1 MAKIVFIDA
10 GHGGRDP
17 GAVSGTFIEKELNLK
32 VALAARDFLSA
43 YDCQVY
49 LYRTSD
55 ASTKIN
61 DMCAKAKALGAAVSI
76 SIHHN
81 AGGGVGGEAFYWK
94 GDAAARRL
102 AGLVAKEFKAVSQV
116 LRSTSGEEPGVKPSY
131 ADPPGHNFGMCR
143 INSRNG
149 IPAILGEFAFVDN
162 AKDQK
167 KIDTDDKLKAEGEAY
182 GKAVTTFL
190 NLQKKTV
197 PITPKPPAAT
207 PPAAGKKLTLKNVSL
222 YRSSTATA
230 KSNSVTGTYWLY
242 DGILISGRYRITN
255 KESRV
260 KKVPAALF
268 VTGWID
274 KKDVTE

>member
-1 MAKIVFIDA
+1 MSKIIFIDA

-17 GAVSGTFIEKELNLK
+17 GAVSGKFIEKELNLK

-182 GKAVTTFL
+182 GKAVAAFL
-190 NLQKKTV
+190 NLQKKAPPV
-197 PITPKPPAAT
+197 PPKPPAVT
-207 PPAAGKKLTLKNVSL
+207 PPAAGTKLMLKNVSL
-222 YRSSTATA
+222 YRSSTAAT
-230 KSNSVTGTYWLY
+230 KSSSVTGTYWLY

-260 KKVPAALF
+260 KKAPAALF

-274 KKDVTE
+274 KKDVTG

>member
-102 AGLVAKEFKAVSQV
+102 AGLVVKEFKAVGQV

-182 GKAVTTFL
+182 GKAVAAFL
-190 NLQKKTV
+190 NLQKKASPV
-197 PITPKPPAAT
+197 TPKPPAGT

-242 DGILISGRYRITN
+242 DGILVSGRYRITN

>member
-1 MAKIVFIDA
+1 MAKKVFIDA

-17 GAVSGTFIEKELNLK
+17 GAVSGSFIEKNLNLK
-32 VALAARDFLSA
+32 VALAARDYLSA
-43 YDCQVY
+43 YDCEVFI
-49 LYRTSD
+49 YRTTD
-55 ASTKIN
+55 VPTKIN
-61 DMCAKAKALGAAVSI
+61 DMCAKAKSIGAAVSI

-81 AGGGVGGEAFYWK
+81 ASGGVGGEAFYWR

-102 AGLVAKEFKAVSQV
+102 AGLVVKEFKAIGQV

-143 INSRNG
+143 LNSRNG

-162 AKDQK
+162 DRDRI
-167 KIDTDDKLKAEGEAY
+167 KIDSDADLTAEGVAY
-182 GKAVTTFL
+182 GKAVVAFL
-190 NLQKKTV
+190 NLQKKAPPV
-197 PITPKPPAAT
+197 PPKPPVVTT
-207 PPAAGKKLTLKNVSL
+207 PSAGAKLTLKNTAL
-222 YRSSTATA
+222 YKSYTATQ

-242 DGILISGRYRITN
+242 DGILVSGRYRITN

-260 KKVPAALF
+260 GKIPAVLN

-274 KKDVTE
+274 RKDAV

>member
-17 GAVSGTFIEKELNLK
+17 GAVSGKFIEKELNLK
-32 VALAARDFLSA
+32 VALAARDYLSA

-94 GDAAARRL
+94 GDGQARKL
-102 AGLVAKEFKAVSQV
+102 AGLVVKEFKAVGQV

-149 IPAILGEFAFVDN
+149 VPAILGEFAFVDN
-162 AKDQK
+162 AKDRK
-167 KIDTDDKLKAEGEAY
+167 KIDTDEKLKAEGDAY
-182 GKAVTTFL
+182 GKAVAAFL
-190 NLQKKTV
+190 NLQKKAV
-197 PITPKPPAAT
+197 PVTPKPPAVT

-222 YRSSTATA
+222 YRSSTTTM

-260 KKVPAALF
+260 KKAPAALF
-268 VTGWID
+268 VTGWVD
-274 KKDVTE
+274 KKDVTG

>member
-32 VALAARDFLSA
+32 VALAARDYLSA

-55 ASTKIN
+55 VSTKIN

-81 AGGGVGGEAFYWK
+81 AGGGIGGEAFYWK
-94 GDAAARRL
+94 GDTAARRL
-102 AGLVAKEFKAVSQV
+102 AGLVAKEFKANGQT
-116 LRSTSGEEPGVKPSY
+116 LRSIGGEEPGVKPSY

-149 IPAILGEFAFVDN
+149 IPAILGEYAFVDTV
-162 AKDQK
+162 ADRK
-167 KIDTDDKLKAEGEAY
+167 KIDTDGKLKAEGEAY
-182 GKAVTTFL
+182 GKAVVAFL
-190 NLQKKTV
+190 QLKKKAA
-197 PITPKPPAAT
+197 PETPKPPAVN

-222 YRSSTATA
+222 YRSSTAAA

-242 DGILISGRYRITN
+242 DGILINGRYRITN

-260 KKVPAALF
+260 KKAPTALF

-274 KKDVTE
+274 SKDAAG